1 MTKLLLILMMVGV
14 WSGCG
19 GDSDSP
25 TGPSDEVTKWRKNFG
40 YGGGSS
46 VQQTVD
52 GGFIVTGGD
61 GDVLLLKTDGQ
72 GNVSGTQKLAQ
83 LVCEYLGLYKLFRA
97 EITQSSMW
105 SFAVI
110 MVSPVL
116 DDNAGF
122 T

>member
-1 MTKLLLILMMVGV
+1 MKIIVSFMLLGLFIGCSGDDNTVNSPAKTVIGTWDLYSSGTKL
-14 WSGCG
+14 
-19 GDSDSP
+19 
-25 TGPSDEVTKWRKNFG
+25 
-40 YGGGSS
+40 
-46 VQQTVD
+46 
-52 GGFIVTGGD
+52 
-61 GDVLLLKTDGQ
+61 GQ
-72 GNVSGTQKLAQ
+72 WVFKLSGTQKLAQ

-97 EITQSSMW
+97 EIAQSTMW

>member
-1 MTKLLLILMMVGV
+1 M
-14 WSGCG
+14 
-19 GDSDSP
+19 
-25 TGPSDEVTKWRKNFG
+25 
-40 YGGGSS
+40 
-46 VQQTVD
+46 
-52 GGFIVTGGD
+52 
-61 GDVLLLKTDGQ
+61 
-72 GNVSGTQKLAQ
+72 SGTQKLAQ

-97 EITQSSMW
+97 EIAQSSMW